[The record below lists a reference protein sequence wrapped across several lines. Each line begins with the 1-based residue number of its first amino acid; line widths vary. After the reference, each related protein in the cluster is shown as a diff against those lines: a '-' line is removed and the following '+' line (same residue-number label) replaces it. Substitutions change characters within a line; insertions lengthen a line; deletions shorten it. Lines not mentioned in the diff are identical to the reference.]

1 MAIST
6 FRRYERKF
14 LLPEAKLDG
23 VLSRIGEYMIPDKY
37 CLDGK
42 YYTICNIYFD
52 NDGDDVI
59 RHSISSPYFKEKLR
73 LRSYGTPS
81 DGSSTVYFELKK
93 KTAKLVTKR
102 RCSMTLAQ
110 AEDYIYKG
118 ISPSFDKYLDAQ
130 VMTEID
136 YFVRTNEVRPK
147 LYLSYDRRAFFCRD
161 DSDIRLTIDFN
172 VTTRRDDLFLE
183 HGIYGT
189 SLLPS
194 GMLLMEI
201 KVPDALPMFLTSM
214 LSEYE
219 IYPTS
224 YSKYGK
230 EFAEYTKNKLPDKEL
245 NNARPSSFDL
255 NK

>member
-14 LLPEAKLDG
+14 LMPQSRLND
-23 VLSRIGEYMIPDKY
+23 VLERINGYMEPDKY
-37 CLDGK
+37 CVDGK

-59 RHSISSPYFKEKLR
+59 RHSVSSPYFKEKLR

-81 DGSSTVYFELKK
+81 GGDTTVYLELKK

-102 RCSMTLAQ
+102 RAAMTLEQ
-110 AEDYIYKG
+110 AENYIQNG
-118 ISPSFDKYLDAQ
+118 TIPQLDSYLDTQ
-130 VMTEID
+130 VMREIE
-136 YFVRTNEVRPK
+136 YFVKTNNATPK
-147 LYLSYDRRAFFCRD
+147 LYISYDRRAFFCRD
-161 DSDIRLTIDFN
+161 NSDIRLTIDFN
-172 VTTRRDDLFLE
+172 VLTRREDLFLE

-189 SLLPS
+189 PLLPE

-201 KVPDALPMFLTSM
+201 KVPDALPIELASM
-214 LSEYE
+214 LSDFK

-224 YSKYGK
+224 FSKYGR
-230 EFAEYTKNKLPDKEL
+230 EFAEHINTKTTVKEIH
-245 NNARPSSFDL
+245 NA
-255 NK
+255 